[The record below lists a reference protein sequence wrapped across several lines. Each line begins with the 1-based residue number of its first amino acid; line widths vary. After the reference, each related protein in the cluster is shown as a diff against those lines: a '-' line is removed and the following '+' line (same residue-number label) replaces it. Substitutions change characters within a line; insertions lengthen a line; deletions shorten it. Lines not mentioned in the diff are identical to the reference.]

1 MHCYVV
7 SYYIISSTFVHCCS
21 LILLFFVLLFHLIIQ
36 LNIQGPTWK
45 LWFPGKSVCY
55 CALSLFIFLI
65 FDVIATILSQS
76 VSMLESWPCCLQIL
90 EQSAT
95 LGTDR
100 LDTDT
105 DPMEVTSQNRG
116 ASTSMQSPSLQTAT
130 SQFFLYRTV
139 TFPAFVKKYA
149 K

>member
-1 MHCYVV
+1 MLFP
-7 SYYIISSTFVHCCS
+7 IIHFFHICS
-21 LILLFFVLLFHLIIQ
+21 LLQ
-36 LNIQGPTWK
+36 LNTIVLCSIVSPNNTVEYTGPTWK

-139 TFPAFVKKYA
+139 TFQAFVKKYA